1 MESRI
6 TRSEF
11 EIIINIFMDH
21 IGEVAQYIAR
31 DRAAHC
37 ESVVDLPRQI
47 NTISRWLEDDLK
59 FKIWKAVDAI
69 ELFVDTS
76 FNGNEYWK
84 VEEALNILWDDK
96 TETSMLHSFDI
107 RAMIS
112 SMTINMFYMN
122 RNKMKVMELLKN

>member
-21 IGEVAQYIAR
+21 IGEVVQYIAR

-37 ESVVDLPRQI
+37 EYPYDLPRQLNI
-47 NTISRWLEDDLK
+47 ISAWHEEDLK

-96 TETSMLHSFDI
+96 TESSWLHSFDI
-107 RAMIS
+107 RGMIS
-112 SMTINMFYMN
+112 YMTMNIFYMN
-122 RNKMKVMELLKN
+122 RNKMKVMESLKN

>member
-1 MESRI
+1 MNNRI

-11 EIIINIFMDH
+11 EIIINIFMDN
-21 IGEVAQYIAR
+21 IGEVVQYIAK
-31 DRAAHC
+31 DRAKHC
-37 ESVVDLPRQI
+37 VYPYDLPRQMSII
-47 NTISRWLEDDLK
+47 NAWSERDLK
-59 FKIWKAVDAI
+59 FKIWNAVDAI

-96 TETSMLHSFDI
+96 IETSMLHSFDI

-112 SMTINMFYMN
+112 SMTLNMFYIQKN
-122 RNKMKVMELLKN
+122 KRNVMESLEN

>member
-1 MESRI
+1 MNSKI

-11 EIIINIFMDH
+11 EIIISIFMDH
-21 IGEVAQYIAR
+21 IGEVVQYIAK

-37 ESVVDLPRQI
+37 DSVVDLPRQL
-47 NTISRWLEDDLK
+47 NTISRWLEEDLK

-122 RNKMKVMELLKN
+122 RNKMKVMESLKN